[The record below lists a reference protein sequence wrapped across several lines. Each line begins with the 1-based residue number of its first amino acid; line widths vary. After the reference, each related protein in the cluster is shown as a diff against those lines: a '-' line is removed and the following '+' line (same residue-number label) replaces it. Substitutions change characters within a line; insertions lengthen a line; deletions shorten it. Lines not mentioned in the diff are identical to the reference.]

1 MADALDS
8 KSCVL
13 TDVWVRLPPLVLQIR
28 FFEFGYEVERK
39 VADYVDV

>member
-1 MADALDS
+1 
-8 KSCVL
+8 
-13 TDVWVRLPPLVLQIR
+13 LVLQIR